1 MKICLIKEKS
11 NFLDYL
17 PIGRSRSLHKVGSSG
32 GGIDVTRSIYSFI
45 DLLYMLKKMCAS
57 EVARQTNMHRRIVWN
72 GGIGYMKDEGNAVAY
87 DSRESD
93 AQCPDG
99 TYSAGTT
106 QHTGERGSKFRIS
119 D

>member
-1 MKICLIKEKS
+1 
-11 NFLDYL
+11 
-17 PIGRSRSLHKVGSSG
+17 
-32 GGIDVTRSIYSFI
+32 
-45 DLLYMLKKMCAS
+45 
-57 EVARQTNMHRRIVWN
+57 
-72 GGIGYMKDEGNAVAY
+72 MKDEGNAVAY